1 MITLTERATGPM
13 MLRAPVR
20 GTVLFHA
27 PPELCG
33 ELEVFEA
40 GDVVADV
47 DRVEVCA
54 PARGFVVRRHTAQGT
69 PVEHDMPLVDFRT
82 A

>member
-1 MITLTERATGPM
+1 MITLTERATGPIT
-13 MLRAPVR
+13 LRAPVG

-27 PPELCG
+27 PPALCG
-33 ELEVFEA
+33 ELEVFAA

-47 DRVEVCA
+47 GHVEVCA
-54 PARGFVVRRHTAQGT
+54 PARGFVVRHLAAEGT
-69 PVEHDMPLVDFRT
+69 TVEQAMPLVDFRT